1 MNNPYSS
8 ATRYQSGFTLIELLV
23 VIATIAILAGM
34 LLPALSAAKNKAHR
48 VNCINNLRQ
57 IGIGTFLYADDHED
71 ALYPSLFNPET
82 AAKPA
87 LVVLSIVCWIGWAAC
102 GYDKTI

>member
-1 MNNPYSS
+1 MNNPYPAAPRSP
-8 ATRYQSGFTLIELLV
+8 SGFTLIELLV

-34 LLPALSAAKNKAHR
+34 LLPALGAAKNKAHR

-71 ALYPSLFNPET
+71 A
-82 AAKPA
+82 
-87 LVVLSIVCWIGWAAC
+87 
-102 GYDKTI
+102 